1 MPKVPTYQLGQIQSQ
16 PVNAAQNISAPAG
29 AFGARTAAALIGAGQ
44 DLNKVATDNI
54 KLQGLL
60 QDRHDKAVLRE
71 ADNNGQEFL
80 RELLTLDFF
89 QSKGRNALDRQEEV
103 EDKINSY
110 YKGIGENLP
119 QRIQGSFSDTSSVR
133 VNNALNKVSSYAMSE
148 FVSWENETSDAR
160 VSLFVNQAADNAGDL
175 GQIAIALGAG
185 AKEIKEMAARGGW
198 SSDQLELKTKEF
210 TSEAHKAVIERFLS
224 SDQPS
229 RAELYYKSLP
239 KEAILGTVK
248 DDLENAMLKNGV
260 KKRSQRAADTIMN
273 EGLPQTEAMKKARQT
288 QSGPLREA
296 VVALV
301 KSRYT
306 ENDTIRSRY
315 KRDQVDAAWKF
326 IVSGKPVTELTAQQ
340 TASLT
345 GPQLS
350 AMMNY
355 AQLKLEGQEPA
366 QNKQMWAEF
375 NALYY
380 KAADGDKEAR
390 DKILGMEMYS
400 EFVNHF
406 DNTHFD
412 EAIRMQGTL
421 VVGKGPASGDSTK
434 TVNRILSN
442 KSAIDQSLKVLFS
455 KKTTA
460 KFNSSQIAFQ
470 SWMYSEVGRRVDAYA
485 KEQDIKTVP
494 DEVRNKIIYNLTSS
508 WTKENRFIDDTY
520 NLKDIPREDRDYI
533 IQRRQSQGLDIDS
546 SSVIQD
552 WLIATGEL

>member
-1 MPKVPTYQLGQIQSQ
+1 MPKVPEYQIGQVQSQ
-16 PVNAAQNISAPAG
+16 AVSARQNINVPSG
-29 AFGARTAAALIGAGQ
+29 AFGGEVAKAMIGAGQ
-44 DLNKVATDNI
+44 DMSRVATQSI
-54 KLQGLL
+54 KFAGVL
-60 QDRHDKAVLRE
+60 QDRHDKAVLRDS
-71 ADNNGQEFL
+71 DNEGQTFL
-80 RELLTLDFF
+80 RETLSAFE
-89 QSKGRNALDRQEEV
+89 QNKGRDALDSQEEV
-103 EDKINSY
+103 EDRINSY
-110 YKGIGENLP
+110 YKGVGENLP
-119 QRIQGSFSDTSSVR
+119 NRIQGAWSDTSSVR

-148 FVSWENETSDAR
+148 FVSWENETSEAR
-160 VSLFVNQAADNAGDL
+160 VSLFVNQAADNAGNPE
-175 GQIAIALGAG
+175 QIAIALGAG
-185 AKEIKEMAARGGW
+185 VQEIKEMATRGGW

-210 TSEAHKAVIERFLS
+210 TSETHKAVIERFLA

-273 EGLPQTEAMKKARQT
+273 EGLPQTEAMKKARQIEA
-288 QSGPLREA
+288 GPLREA

-306 ENDTIRSRY
+306 ENDAIRSRY
-315 KRDQVDAAWKF
+315 KRDQVDAAWKV

-366 QNKQMWAEF
+366 HNKQMWAEF

-390 DKILGMEMYS
+390 DKILDMEMYS

-412 EAIRMQGTL
+412 QAIKMQGTL

-434 TVNRILSN
+434 TLNRVLGN
-442 KSAIDQSLKVLFS
+442 KAAVDQALTVLFN
-455 KKTTA
+455 KKTPGDLTT
-460 KFNSSQIAFQ
+460 SQNVFKA
-470 SWMYSEVGRRVDAYA
+470 WVYTELGRRLEIYA
-485 KEQDIKTVP
+485 NEQGIKTVP
-494 DEVRNKIIYNLTSS
+494 DKVRNKIIYNLTSS
-508 WTKENRFIDDTY
+508 WTKENRFLDDTY

-533 IQRRQSQGLDIDS
+533 IQRRQSQGKDIDS
-546 SSVIQD
+546 SSIIQD